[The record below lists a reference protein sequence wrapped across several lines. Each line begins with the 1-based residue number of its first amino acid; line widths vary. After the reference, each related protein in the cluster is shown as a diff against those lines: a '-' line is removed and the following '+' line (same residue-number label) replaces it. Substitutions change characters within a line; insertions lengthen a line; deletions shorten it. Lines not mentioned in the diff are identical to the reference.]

1 MGKGMNED
9 KDIKQRITQKAD
21 EMFRQFGF
29 TKVTMEEIASDLAI
43 SKKTLYKHFSN
54 KEHILKELVHNN
66 KCEVD
71 NFIDELM
78 SNKMMPFLEKLKSFM
93 NFIAK
98 QAQKLEG
105 PMVRDLMRSNPEV
118 WKDIEEFRSKKA
130 YKHLSQLISEGIED
144 GIFRKDVNNEVVVVA
159 YVASIH
165 SLINPE
171 VLSKLP
177 ITVDQAFRDI
187 LKILFEGIFT
197 DDGREKY
204 KSIIDNYG
212 EATL

>member
-1 MGKGMNED
+1 MTEEKE
-9 KDIKQRITQKAD
+9 IKQRIALKAD
-21 EMFRQFGF
+21 EMFRQYGYS
-29 TKVTMEEIASDLAI
+29 KVTMEEIASGLGI

-54 KEHILKELVHNN
+54 KEHILKEIVHTN

-71 NFIDELM
+71 NFIENLM
-78 SNKMMPFLEKLKSFM
+78 AQKTMPFIEKLKNFM

-98 QAQKLEG
+98 QSAKLEG
-105 PMVRDLMRSNPEV
+105 PMIHDLMKCCPEV

-130 YKHLSQLISEGIED
+130 YKHLSALIEEGVED
-144 GIFRKDVNNEVVVVA
+144 GIFRKDVNTSVIVVG

-171 VLSKLP
+171 VLAKLP
-177 ITVDQAFRDI
+177 ISADQAFRDI

-197 DDGREKY
+197 TEGRKKY
-204 KSIIDNYG
+204 KSTMDNYG
-212 EATL
+212 EGTV

>member
-1 MGKGMNED
+1 MNEE
-9 KDIKQRITQKAD
+9 KDIKQRITLKAY

-29 TKVTMEEIASDLAI
+29 TKVTMEEISSELAI

-54 KEHILKELVHNN
+54 KEHILKELINTN

-71 NFIDELM
+71 NFINSLM
-78 SNKMMPFLEKLKSFM
+78 QNKTLPFLEKLKSFM
-93 NFIAK
+93 NFIAH
-98 QAQKLEG
+98 QAKKLEG
-105 PMVRDLMRSNPEV
+105 PMVRDLMKSNPEI

-130 YKHLSQLISEGIED
+130 YKHLSQLISEGIDD
-144 GIFRKDVNNEVVVVA
+144 GIFRKDINNEVVVVT

-171 VLSKLP
+171 VLAKLP
-177 ITVDQAFRDI
+177 VTADQALLDI

-197 DDGREKY
+197 EDGREKY
-204 KSIIDNYG
+204 KSINDNYG
-212 EATL
+212 EIKL

>member
-1 MGKGMNED
+1 MTEE
-9 KDIKQRITQKAD
+9 KDIKLRIAQKAD
-21 EMFRQFGF
+21 EMFRLYGF
-29 TKVTMEEIASDLAI
+29 SKVTMEEIASNLGI

-54 KEHILKELVHNN
+54 KDHILKEIVHAN

-71 NFIDELM
+71 KFIEDLM
-78 SNKMMPFLEKLKSFM
+78 AQKKMPFIEKLKNFM

-105 PMVRDLMRSNPEV
+105 PMIHDLMKCNPEV

-130 YKHLSQLISEGIED
+130 YKHLSQLIEEGVES
-144 GIFRKDVNNEVVVVA
+144 GIFRKDVDNSVIVVG

-165 SLINPE
+165 SLINPD

-177 ITVDQAFRDI
+177 ISADQAFRDI

-197 DDGREKY
+197 TEGRKKY
-204 KSIIDNYG
+204 KSSIDNYG
-212 EATL
+212 ERTL

>member
-1 MGKGMNED
+1 MTEE
-9 KDIKQRITQKAD
+9 KDIKLRIAQKAD
-21 EMFRQFGF
+21 EMFRLYGF
-29 TKVTMEEIASDLAI
+29 SKVTMEEIASNLGI

-54 KEHILKELVHNN
+54 KDHILKEIVHAN

-71 NFIDELM
+71 KFIEDLM
-78 SNKMMPFLEKLKSFM
+78 AQKKMPFIEKLKIFM
-93 NFIAK
+93 NFIAT

-105 PMVRDLMRSNPEV
+105 PMIHDLMKCNPEV

-130 YKHLSQLISEGIED
+130 YKHLSQLIEEGVES
-144 GIFRKDVNNEVVVVA
+144 GIFRKDVDNSVIVVG

-165 SLINPE
+165 SLINPD

-177 ITVDQAFRDI
+177 ISADQAFRDI

-197 DDGREKY
+197 TEGRKKY
-204 KSIIDNYG
+204 KSSIDNYG
-212 EATL
+212 ERAL

>member
-1 MGKGMNED
+1 MTEE
-9 KDIKQRITQKAD
+9 KDIKLRIAQKAD
-21 EMFRQFGF
+21 EMFRLYGF
-29 TKVTMEEIASDLAI
+29 SKVTMEEIASNLGI

-54 KEHILKELVHNN
+54 KDHILKEIVHAN

-71 NFIDELM
+71 KFIEDLM
-78 SNKMMPFLEKLKSFM
+78 AQKKMPFIEKLKIFM

-105 PMVRDLMRSNPEV
+105 PMVHDLMKCNPEV

-130 YKHLSQLISEGIED
+130 YKHLSQLIEEGVES
-144 GIFRKDVNNEVVVVA
+144 GIFRKDVDNSVIVVG

-165 SLINPE
+165 SLINPD

-177 ITVDQAFRDI
+177 ISADQAFRDI

-197 DDGREKY
+197 TEGRKKY
-204 KSIIDNYG
+204 KSSIDNYG
-212 EATL
+212 ERAL

>member
-1 MGKGMNED
+1 MNED
-9 KDIKQRITQKAD
+9 KEIKQRITQKAD
-21 EMFRQFGF
+21 EMFRQYGF
-29 TKVTMEEIASDLAI
+29 SKVTMEEIASDLAI

-54 KEHILKELVHNN
+54 KEHILKELVHSN

-71 NFIDELM
+71 RFIDELM
-78 SNKMMPFLEKLKSFM
+78 SSKETPFIDKLKKFM
-93 NFIAK
+93 NFIAQ

-105 PMVRDLMRSNPEV
+105 PMVRDLMKSNPEI

-130 YKHLSQLISEGIED
+130 YKHLSQLIAEGVED
-144 GIFRKDVNNEVVVVA
+144 GIFRKDVNNDVVVVA
-159 YVASIH
+159 YVAAIH

-171 VLSKLP
+171 VLAKLP
-177 ITVDQAFRDI
+177 VTADQAFRDI

-197 DDGREKY
+197 DGGREKY

-212 EATL
+212 EMTV

>member
-1 MGKGMNED
+1 MTEEKE
-9 KDIKQRITQKAD
+9 IKLRIAQKAD
-21 EMFRQFGF
+21 EMFRLYGF
-29 TKVTMEEIASDLAI
+29 SKVTMEEIASNLGI

-54 KEHILKELVHNN
+54 KDHILKEIVHAN

-71 NFIDELM
+71 KFIEDLM
-78 SNKMMPFLEKLKSFM
+78 AQKKMPFIEKLKIFM
-93 NFIAK
+93 NFIAT

-105 PMVRDLMRSNPEV
+105 PMIHDLMKCNPEV

-130 YKHLSQLISEGIED
+130 YKHLSQLIEEGVES
-144 GIFRKDVNNEVVVVA
+144 GIFRKDVDNSVIVVG

-165 SLINPE
+165 SLINPD

-177 ITVDQAFRDI
+177 ISADQAFRDI

-197 DDGREKY
+197 TEGRKKY
-204 KSIIDNYG
+204 KSSIDNYG
-212 EATL
+212 ERAL

>member
-1 MGKGMNED
+1 MTEE
-9 KDIKQRITQKAD
+9 KDIKLRIAQKAD
-21 EMFRQFGF
+21 EMFRLYGF
-29 TKVTMEEIASDLAI
+29 SKVTMEEIASNLGI

-54 KEHILKELVHNN
+54 KDHILKEIVHAN

-71 NFIDELM
+71 KFIEDLM
-78 SNKMMPFLEKLKSFM
+78 AQKKMPFIEKLKIFM

-105 PMVRDLMRSNPEV
+105 PMVHDLMKCNPEV

-130 YKHLSQLISEGIED
+130 YKHLSQLIEEGVES
-144 GIFRKDVNNEVVVVA
+144 GIFRKDVDNSVIVVG

-165 SLINPE
+165 SLINPD

-177 ITVDQAFRDI
+177 ISADQAFSDI

-197 DDGREKY
+197 TEGRKKY
-204 KSIIDNYG
+204 KSSIDNYG
-212 EATL
+212 ERAL

>member
-1 MGKGMNED
+1 MTEE
-9 KDIKQRITQKAD
+9 KDIKLRIAQKAD
-21 EMFRQFGF
+21 EMFRLYGF
-29 TKVTMEEIASDLAI
+29 SKVTMEEIASNLGM

-54 KEHILKELVHNN
+54 KDHILKEIVHAN

-71 NFIDELM
+71 KFIEDLM
-78 SNKMMPFLEKLKSFM
+78 AQKKMPFIEKLKIFM
-93 NFIAK
+93 NFIAT

-105 PMVRDLMRSNPEV
+105 PMIHDLMKCNPEV

-130 YKHLSQLISEGIED
+130 YKHLSQLIEEGVES
-144 GIFRKDVNNEVVVVA
+144 GIFRKDVDNSVIVVG

-177 ITVDQAFRDI
+177 ISADQAFRDI

-197 DDGREKY
+197 TEGRKKY
-204 KSIIDNYG
+204 KSSIDNYG
-212 EATL
+212 ERAL

>member
-1 MGKGMNED
+1 MTEE
-9 KDIKQRITQKAD
+9 KDIKLRIAQKAD
-21 EMFRQFGF
+21 EMFRLYGF
-29 TKVTMEEIASDLAI
+29 SKVTMEEIASNLGI

-54 KEHILKELVHNN
+54 KDHILKEIVHAN

-71 NFIDELM
+71 KFIEDLM
-78 SNKMMPFLEKLKSFM
+78 AQKKMPFIEKLKIFM

-98 QAQKLEG
+98 QAQKLDG
-105 PMVRDLMRSNPEV
+105 PMVHDLMKCNPEV

-130 YKHLSQLISEGIED
+130 YKHLSQLIEEGVES
-144 GIFRKDVNNEVVVVA
+144 GIFRKDVDNSVIVVG

-165 SLINPE
+165 SLINPD

-177 ITVDQAFRDI
+177 ISADQAFRDI

-197 DDGREKY
+197 TEGRKKY
-204 KSIIDNYG
+204 KSSIDNYG
-212 EATL
+212 ERAL